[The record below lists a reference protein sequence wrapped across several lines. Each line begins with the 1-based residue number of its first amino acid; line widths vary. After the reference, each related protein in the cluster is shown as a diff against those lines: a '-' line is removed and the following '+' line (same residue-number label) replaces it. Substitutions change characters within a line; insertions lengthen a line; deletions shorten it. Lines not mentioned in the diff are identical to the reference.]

1 MALPYQVERRDKNNK
16 SRSYILVIRFYLE
29 SGSLRSNK
37 VKSLLTERSK
47 WYVSRIMN
55 ITPQLREFQA
65 LSSLKENPML
75 PIILNPVDR
84 ACTYPEPRN
93 ADLSM
98 LSLPQQQ
105 VLKSSFNDSQVQAI
119 SVAIGTRDSKKSF
132 ELSLVQG
139 PPGFDTL
146 NFPLSILGSKFYISK
161 PYYMYL
167 ASLVCRHWQN
177 EDNCCYCE
185 WIACFRNNTK
195 E

>member
-47 WYVSRIMN
+47 WYVSRIMS

-65 LSSLKENPML
+65 LSSLKDNPML

-84 ACTYPEPRN
+84 VRTYPEPRN
-93 ADLSM
+93 ADLTM

-105 VLKSSFNDSQVQAI
+105 VLKSSFNNSQLQAI
-119 SVAIGTRDSKKSF
+119 GVAIGTRDSKKSF
-132 ELSLVQG
+132 ELSLIQG
-139 PPGFDTL
+139 PPGLTL
-146 NFPLSILGSKFYISK
+146 NFPLSILGSKFSISK
-161 PYYMYL
+161 QYYMYL

-177 EDNCCYCE
+177 KDNCCYCK
-185 WIACFRNNTK
+185 WIACFTNNT
-195 E
+195 EE